1 MQNINQK
8 HQQGPVWEQ
17 KYQEGCDLLQFA
29 SQCYWDQIERGMF
42 FLHEHPAT
50 ASSWN
55 MECIAEVAAHPGVY
69 TVVSDM
75 CRWGMKVRDEIP
87 EDPTQPYLIKK
98 PTKWMTNCRQLADLL
113 SLRCEGNHSHV
124 RLEGGNLTKKAA
136 SYPLPL
142 VRDILKVVSKVKQ
155 TFGTANYPKDPLH
168 MTIPESLM
176 ESEHAIQVVYNQ
188 STMTAHDS
196 NPPRGME
203 WDSVVLRRT
212 VNRKT
217 GVVMSEDYIASL
229 EEEDLNRPFRGHVPK
244 EVLTIF
250 FYWDSYRSQVTVNYV
265 EASIDQ
271 DSYLAVTQDLL
282 NIYFNDPML
291 IPRSTY
297 RKAIGE
303 GVRTITY
310 GAHTSLAAYKKSH
323 KFITN
328 ITTAERHEMALLLCH
343 KLATLMPRSAI
354 FGNHCRS
361 SINR

>member
-1 MQNINQK
+1 
-8 HQQGPVWEQ
+8 
-17 KYQEGCDLLQFA
+17 
-29 SQCYWDQIERGMF
+29 
-42 FLHEHPAT
+42 
-50 ASSWN
+50 
-55 MECIAEVAAHPGVY
+55 
-69 TVVSDM
+69 
-75 CRWGMKVRDEIP
+75 MKVRDEIP
-87 EDPTQPYLIKK
+87 EDPTQP
-98 PTKWMTNCRQLADLL
+98 RQLADLL

-124 RLEGGNLTKKAA
+124 RLEGGSLTKKAP

-155 TFGTANYPKDPLH
+155 IFGTANFPKDPMH

-176 ESEHAIQVVYNQ
+176 ESEHAIQVVYTQN
-188 STMTAHDS
+188 TMTAHDS
-196 NPPRGME
+196 HPPKGVD

-212 VNRKT
+212 INRKT

-229 EEEDLNRPFRGHVPK
+229 EEEDFTRPFRGHVPK

-250 FYWDSYRSQVTVNYV
+250 FYWDNYHSQVSLNYV

-303 GVRTITY
+303 GMRTITY
-310 GAHTSLAAYKKSH
+310 GAHTSSAAYIYIYKKSRR
-323 KFITN
+323 FITN
-328 ITTAERHEMALLLCH
+328 ITTAERHETALLLCH
-343 KLATLMPRSAI
+343 KLATLMPRSVPYLAI
-354 FGNHCRS
+354 TVVALSTGEELAPHRDIQNHRHFRNAAISLESGQVACFKCMKMTFGRIKIHVTNGS
-361 SINR
+361 S